1 MCLKC
6 YPLFKDLFSLPLFNA
21 GMHGYL
27 HGRFKNTLFIILL
40 FHYSCDIFHYSC
52 DINVFNFNVEDSSK
66 SLYFFIS
73 SFSYIQSQPL
83 TLSYKPQSPWS
94 LITIPPRVVGLK
106 YFTWSEEPGRLQ
118 FTMLWRVGYDWAT
131 KSMHTHSLRTITQ
144 YSSSCVLDFQC
155 YKTLNSSI
163 SNPSNLSFHSP
174 NISIPLA

>member
-1 MCLKC
+1 MQECMDIYMGDLRIL
-6 YPLFKDLFSLPLFNA
+6 YSLFFSSTIPV
-21 GMHGYL
+21 
-27 HGRFKNTLFIILL
+27 T
-40 FHYSCDIFHYSC
+40 
-52 DINVFNFNVEDSSK
+52 SSTIPVT
-66 SLYFFIS
+66 SMFSTSMWRIHPRVYIFFIS

>member
-1 MCLKC
+1 MGDLRIL
-6 YPLFKDLFSLPLFNA
+6 YSLFFPSTIPATSVFSTSMWRIHP
-21 GMHGYL
+21 
-27 HGRFKNTLFIILL
+27 
-40 FHYSCDIFHYSC
+40 
-52 DINVFNFNVEDSSK
+52 

-118 FTMLWRVGYDWAT
+118 FIVLWRVGYDWAT
-131 KSMHTHSLRTITQ
+131 KSMHTHSLRTISQ
-144 YSSSCVLDFQC
+144 YSSSCALDFQC

-163 SNPSNLSFHSP
+163 SNPSNPSFHSP